1 MICGVWC
8 VANDLQTAD
17 VRVCEFGP
25 TYTGEV
31 ETENRGEEEQD
42 ETQTTPNKCMETLL
56 FSFFIFPLAASGLSG
71 PLLWDVADGLA
82 PHRPLLALARR
93 EQQDVEVSHLG
104 F

>member
-1 MICGVWC
+1 
-8 VANDLQTAD
+8 
-17 VRVCEFGP
+17 
-25 TYTGEV
+25 
-31 ETENRGEEEQD
+31 
-42 ETQTTPNKCMETLL
+42 METLP